1 MRPPKAL
8 AALISVFEKLPG
20 IGPKTAARLAYFLAN
35 SNDEISRELAQA
47 AVNLRSQI
55 KLCSVCKN
63 IGSVNPCEIC
73 QDAARD
79 KTKVCVVEEPQDLA
93 AVEASGAYYGLYH
106 VLHGRI
112 APIQSLGPSDIYL
125 KELVV
130 RVKSGKFSEVILATN
145 ADTEGEATALYC
157 AKLLKPTGAK
167 ITRLAQGI
175 PQGGNIEYA
184 DEITLKRALEG
195 RVNY

>member
-1 MRPPKAL
+1 MKPPKAIANL
-8 AALISVFEKLPG
+8 AEVFERLPG
-20 IGPKTAARLAYFLAN
+20 IGPRTAARLAYFLAD
-35 SNDEISRELAQA
+35 SVNDTTAQLAA
-47 AVNLRSQI
+47 AAAALKANI

-73 QDAARD
+73 QDVSRD
-79 KTKVCVVEEPQDLA
+79 KSKICVVEEPQDLQ
-93 AVEASGAYYGLYH
+93 AVDSSGAYHGLYH

-112 APIQSLGPSDIYL
+112 APIAGMGPNDIFL

-130 RVKSGKFSEVILATN
+130 RVKSRKFSEVILATN
-145 ADTEGEATALYC
+145 ADIEGETTALYISR
-157 AKLLKPTGAK
+157 LLKPTGVK

-175 PQGGNIEYA
+175 PTGGDIEYA

-195 RVNY
+195 RVSY